1 MHDRVLL
8 GSWALPHAR
17 PVLHLTGRMLVA
29 LSAAML
35 LPAAADGLAGNPDW
49 RAFLL
54 GSPITFACGAGLVYA
69 TRCRLTGG
77 LTVRQ
82 AFLLTPLAWTTLV
95 LFGALPLYISD
106 YAQLKDSFTNAF
118 FESMSGL
125 TTTGATVIVG
135 LDTAPPGILLW
146 RALLQWLGASASS
159 GWPSPFCPLWVWV
172 ACSSSA
178 PSRRTAPRRRCRV
191 CARSRPPSS

>member
-77 LTVRQ
+77 VPVRPT
-82 AFLLTPLAWTTLV
+82 FLLTPPALAAPF
-95 LFGALPLYISD
+95 LFRGLPPLISH
-106 YAQLKDSFTNAF
+106 F
-118 FESMSGL
+118 
-125 TTTGATVIVG
+125 
-135 LDTAPPGILLW
+135 
-146 RALLQWLGASASS
+146 
-159 GWPSPFCPLWVWV
+159 SPFEDNFTQPIF
-172 ACSSSA
+172 SSIFG
-178 PSRRTAPRRRCRV
+178 
-191 CARSRPPSS
+191 